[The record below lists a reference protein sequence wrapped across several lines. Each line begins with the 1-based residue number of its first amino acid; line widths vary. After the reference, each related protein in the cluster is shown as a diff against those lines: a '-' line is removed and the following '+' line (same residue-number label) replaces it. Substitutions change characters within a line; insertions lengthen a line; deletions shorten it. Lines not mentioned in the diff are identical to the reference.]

1 MTHKCIY
8 CKKEKDASEFNREH
22 VVPRMMGTYEN
33 GFVLNDNQVCKE
45 CNTFAYTD
53 VRIFSNL
60 LWLFYSC

>member
-33 GFVLNDNQVCKE
+33 GFVLMIIKYVKNAIHVFQ
-45 CNTFAYTD
+45 
-53 VRIFSNL
+53 
-60 LWLFYSC
+60 